1 MAKKLWTKKI
11 FLDII
16 YFLFDNRARFK
27 KNSLGELNLLASVRG
42 FFGNLFGKENYDED
56 DDYVENKSET
66 RKNSLGLAESY
77 NSKIVDITKSS
88 VAKQIEQ
95 VVVIYYP
102 KNINDAALAGDGLKE
117 KKILIVN
124 LENVNKEDAQRIAD
138 FLSGAAYNAN
148 GSIEKISSDIFV
160 VAPENISIS
169 GEFKEELFKKGLIL
183 PWVSSN

>member
-1 MAKKLWTKKI
+1 M
-11 FLDII
+11 
-16 YFLFDNRARFK
+16 FDNRARFK

-88 VAKQIEQ
+88 VAKQIAQ
-95 VVVIYYP
+95 VVIYYP

>member
-1 MAKKLWTKKI
+1 M
-11 FLDII
+11 
-16 YFLFDNRARFK
+16 
-27 KNSLGELNLLASVRG
+27 LASVRG

-66 RKNSLGLAESY
+66 RKNNLGLAENY

-88 VAKQIEQ
+88 VGKQIAQ
-95 VVVIYYP
+95 VVIYYP

-124 LENVNKEDAQRIAD
+124 LENVNKDDAQRIAD

>member
-1 MAKKLWTKKI
+1 M
-11 FLDII
+11 II
-16 YFLFDNRARFK
+16 SDVLE
-27 KNSLGELNLLASVRG
+27 KNLGELNLLASVRG
-42 FFGNLFGKENYDED
+42 FFGNLFGKENYDEED
-56 DDYVENKSET
+56 EYVENKSET
-66 RKNSLGLAESY
+66 KKNVSSLAESY
-77 NSKIVDITKSS
+77 NSKIVDIAKNS
-88 VAKQIEQ
+88 VAKQIAQ
-95 VVVIYYP
+95 VVIYYP

-160 VAPENISIS
+160 VAPENVDIS
-169 GEFKEELFKKGLIL
+169 GEFKEELLKKGLIL

>member
-1 MAKKLWTKKI
+1 M
-11 FLDII
+11 
-16 YFLFDNRARFK
+16 FDNRARFK

-102 KNINDAALAGDGLKE
+102 KNINDAALAVDGLKE

-124 LENVNKEDAQRIAD
+124 LENVNKDDAQRIAD

>member
-1 MAKKLWTKKI
+1 M
-11 FLDII
+11 
-16 YFLFDNRARFK
+16 FDNRARFK

-160 VAPENISIS
+160 VAPENVNIS